1 MNGAVETVLL
11 LLVAL
16 QIKHVICDGPM
27 QTLRMVKDKSVY
39 GKPYGLLHG
48 LVHAAGCVLVLLLF
62 GLPITLAASLALLDG
77 VTHYHIDFSKE
88 NFVKYM
94 GWSYTDGP
102 FWWSIITDQ
111 TLHHMT
117 ALLLVWLAL
126 KP

>member
-1 MNGAVETVLL
+1 MNGAIQTVLL

-39 GKPYGLLHG
+39 GKTFGLMHG
-48 LVHAAGCVLVLLLF
+48 VVHVVGCLLVLLLF

-77 VTHYHIDFSKE
+77 VIHYHIDFAKE
-88 NFVKYM
+88 NIVKRMNWGY
-94 GWSYTDGP
+94 SDGP
-102 FWWSIITDQ
+102 YWWAIITDQ

>member
-1 MNGAVETVLL
+1 MNGAVQTVLL

-27 QTLRMVKDKSVY
+27 QTLRMVKEKSFY

-48 LVHAAGCVLVLLLF
+48 LVHAAGCFVVFLVF
-62 GLPITLAASLALLDG
+62 GLPATLAASLALLDG
-77 VTHYHIDFSKE
+77 VVHYHVDFTKE
-88 NFVKYM
+88 NIVKRA
-94 GWSYTDGP
+94 GWGYADGP
-102 FWWSIITDQ
+102 YWWAIITDQ